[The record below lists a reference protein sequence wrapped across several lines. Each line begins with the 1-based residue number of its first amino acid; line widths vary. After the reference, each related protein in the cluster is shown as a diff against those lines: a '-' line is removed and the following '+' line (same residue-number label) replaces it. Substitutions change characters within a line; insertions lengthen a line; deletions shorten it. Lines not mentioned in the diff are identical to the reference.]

1 MTYLAVL
8 SASRGRRAGM
18 AAVLGVALGLLLVG
32 AGAAFGLATLIAS
45 SRFFYEALRWAGVFY
60 LLWLAWEGWRDATEP
75 SGDTND
81 DEDDDAGFFWR
92 GFVTN
97 LLNPKAAAFYVVIL
111 PEFIDPSGPLLVQ
124 SIVLSAAYV
133 GVATLIH
140 LVIVLA
146 AGAAV
151 GFVGS
156 NVGVGVRR
164 AFSLALAAIA
174 IWFAVA
180 TAR

>member
-1 MTYLAVL
+1 
-8 SASRGRRAGM
+8 M

-32 AGAAFGLATLIAS
+32 AGAALGLATLIS
-45 SRFFYEALRWAGVFY
+45 GSRFLYEALRWAGIFY

-81 DEDDDAGFFWR
+81 SGEDAGFFWR
-92 GFVTN
+92 GLVTN
-97 LLNPKAAAFYVVIL
+97 LLNPKAAAFYVVVL
-111 PEFIDPSGPLLVQ
+111 PSFIDPSGPLLVQ
-124 SIVLSAAYV
+124 SLILSATYV
-133 GVATLIH
+133 GVATLLH
-140 LVIVLA
+140 VVIVMA

-151 GFVGS
+151 GFVAS
-156 NVGVGVRR
+156 NVGVGIRR

-174 IWFAVA
+174 IWFALA